1 MVQVKNAVN
10 YSFRQKFKPSIKN
23 GVRWNIDWERTA
35 TTREQVCYKMAF
47 QKRDVRAEVNGDRGP
62 GISERELGESNV
74 MFLIYSEGRMV
85 DGGEETFQSSFN
97 FGGVGNFTFNG
108 WTGHLGVVISGL
120 VGERARESSL

>member
-62 GISERELGESNV
+62 GIRERKLGESNV

-85 DGGEETFQSSFN
+85 DGGEETFQSGFN
-97 FGGVGNFTFNG
+97 F
-108 WTGHLGVVISGL
+108 
-120 VGERARESSL
+120 